1 MKHVKIDDRE
11 RPRDSRSSRRPA
23 TATSTSSKMKTT
35 HLKLLIECRIVLQL
49 TQEIQWGSTPEK
61 LRLQYMVNHLSK
73 IQLPEA
79 KLAI

>member
-1 MKHVKIDDRE
+1 M
-11 RPRDSRSSRRPA
+11 
-23 TATSTSSKMKTT
+23 
-35 HLKLLIECRIVLQL
+35 IVLQL